1 MPATVF
7 SCVLVVSLNHPYPLE
22 RNFHISGTGMTHD
35 PLRRKIQVATPQQ
48 LSDGRL
54 NDHVLLV
61 QISIP
66 YLRVPINIPIFPSL
80 VEFPVSSEPPL
91 FPQLWRSSWRFHA
104 VPIRTRLI
112 VVVLCCCAAICIC
125 FLAVST
131 TTLGA
136 ARSAGLDG
144 QWGQ

>member
-1 MPATVF
+1 VF
-7 SCVLVVSLNHPYPLE
+7 
-22 RNFHISGTGMTHD
+22 
-35 PLRRKIQVATPQQ
+35 
-48 LSDGRL
+48 
-54 NDHVLLV
+54 
-61 QISIP
+61 
-66 YLRVPINIPIFPSL
+66 PINIPIFPSL

>member
-7 SCVLVVSLNHPYPLE
+7 SCVLVVSRNHPYPLE

-48 LSDGRL
+48 LPDGRL

-66 YLRVPINIPIFPSL
+66 YLRVPNKHTYFSFIGRIPSF
-80 VEFPVSSEPPL
+80 
-91 FPQLWRSSWRFHA
+91 Q
-104 VPIRTRLI
+104 
-112 VVVLCCCAAICIC
+112 
-125 FLAVST
+125 
-131 TTLGA
+131 
-136 ARSAGLDG
+136 
-144 QWGQ
+144 